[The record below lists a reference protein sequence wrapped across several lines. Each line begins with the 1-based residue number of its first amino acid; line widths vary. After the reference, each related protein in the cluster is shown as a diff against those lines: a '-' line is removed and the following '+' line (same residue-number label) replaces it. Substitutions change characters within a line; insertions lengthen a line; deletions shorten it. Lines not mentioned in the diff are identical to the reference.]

1 MARCPGPIG
10 ELRYRMQDV
19 QQGKRP
25 AGSGE
30 NSTDSAGLAV
40 ELWGFEP
47 QTSSMP
53 WKRATNCAIAPWVI
67 THSTRSPGV
76 VGTSCSRR
84 GGTGPL
90 SPRLEG
96 RKPRWTRVA
105 VQLDRAWALPHPFKK
120 PLSHTGEWRSSL
132 SPTPWS
138 ELCSRRH
145 SSLHPVRP
153 AYGAHPGDS
162 AEAAPVV
169 PGGALWCDRPLLHRL
184 RTMHHGPHR
193 CW

>member
-132 SPTPWS
+132 SPTPMVGALLPTAQQPSPSPPRVWGS
-138 ELCSRRH
+138 SRRQ
-145 SSLHPVRP
+145 RGGGTRC
-153 AYGAHPGDS
+153 AGRCA
-162 AEAAPVV
+162 VV
-169 PGGALWCDRPLLHRL
+169 
-184 RTMHHGPHR
+184 
-193 CW
+193 